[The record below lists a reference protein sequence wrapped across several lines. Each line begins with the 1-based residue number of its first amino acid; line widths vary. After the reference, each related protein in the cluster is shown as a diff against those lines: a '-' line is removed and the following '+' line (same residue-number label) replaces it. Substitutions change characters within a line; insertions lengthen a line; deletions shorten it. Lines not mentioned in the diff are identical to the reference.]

1 MPDLSRNFKF
11 DEELEKLPKKPGV
24 YIMRDRSD
32 VIIYIGKAKVLHNRV
47 RSYFRANIGRG
58 PAIDNMVKQIAYFEY
73 IVTDTEL
80 EALVLENNLIK
91 EHRPKY
97 NTMLV
102 DDKTYPYIKVTVQ
115 EPYPRILFSR
125 TRKKDKARYF
135 GPFFSGKCTACATAQ
150 GHCPKTRARSGRAST
165 IT

>member
-80 EALVLENNLIK
+80 EARLADAAGMPVDDYLAQYGPRLLPTADALRALYEGSGSYQIDGVHLRFEGLDDARYLADDVLLVLEF
-91 EHRPKY
+91 
-97 NTMLV
+97 V
-102 DDKTYPYIKVTVQ
+102 D
-115 EPYPRILFSR
+115 R
-125 TRKKDKARYF
+125 TEVYR
-135 GPFFSGKCTACATAQ
+135 
-150 GHCPKTRARSGRAST
+150 RA
-165 IT
+165 